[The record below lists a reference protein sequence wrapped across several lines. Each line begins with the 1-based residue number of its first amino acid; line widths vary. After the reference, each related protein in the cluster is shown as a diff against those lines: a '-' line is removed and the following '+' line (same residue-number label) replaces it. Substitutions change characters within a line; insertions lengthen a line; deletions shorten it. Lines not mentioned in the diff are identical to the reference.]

1 MAKDH
6 WQNYPMFINNHDSI
20 AFDHKAYSS
29 RLQQLSDDV
38 FQEHDSI
45 VSVIDNYDDA
55 LNLDTKCLKSD
66 DEINAGLLSDATRS
80 RIILL
85 SQNDSFEPLNITA
98 RWTRIILDHYHVMP
112 EFLDV
117 LLQFGSRGMS
127 VFEQNSSSIAI
138 KTSRSTSY
146 NITYNLPYV
155 EPNGRTTSD
164 PVSRRHTG
172 VFYRYDAQEHQEL
185 AIIINPMTNSKV
197 EQRLR
202 HTRLQRTY
210 TLRHPLDLHCLV
222 LSSYIP
228 NWRPYIESLAEEVAS
243 MRQKVLAISIENDHP
258 VLKANTLATLRALED
273 KIIFR
278 TLGGLKTALKI
289 VHALDTLNERIY
301 VDSHV
306 EPEAFNKMK
315 ESLNNFSETL
325 QGHTQS
331 VEIMEKRLTATIS
344 SWSSLLELRNQ
355 SIELKNQRTAEETNR
370 LMLRLNL
377 KSVDD
382 NTTVKLITIFTL
394 VYLPASFVASLFGME
409 LFGVDEKNRFRVS
422 SDLWVFFAL
431 ALPLTVVTLSIWR
444 FCLWRRQRG
453 VNEGNKAVV

>member
-1 MAKDH
+1 M
-6 WQNYPMFINNHDSI
+6 
-20 AFDHKAYSS
+20 
-29 RLQQLSDDV
+29 
-38 FQEHDSI
+38 
-45 VSVIDNYDDA
+45 
-55 LNLDTKCLKSD
+55 
-66 DEINAGLLSDATRS
+66 
-80 RIILL
+80 
-85 SQNDSFEPLNITA
+85 
-98 RWTRIILDHYHVMP
+98 
-112 EFLDV
+112 
-117 LLQFGSRGMS
+117 
-127 VFEQNSSSIAI
+127 
-138 KTSRSTSY
+138 
-146 NITYNLPYV
+146 
-155 EPNGRTTSD
+155 
-164 PVSRRHTG
+164 
-172 VFYRYDAQEHQEL
+172 FYRYDAQEHQEL

-243 MRQKVLAISIENDHP
+243 MVGRGVSESTNLTANVEQRQKVLAISIENDHP

-315 ESLNNFSETL
+315 DSLNNFSETL

-344 SWSSLLELRNQ
+344 S
-355 SIELKNQRTAEETNR
+355 
-370 LMLRLNL
+370 
-377 KSVDD
+377 
-382 NTTVKLITIFTL
+382 
-394 VYLPASFVASLFGME
+394 
-409 LFGVDEKNRFRVS
+409 VS
-422 SDLWVFFAL
+422 S
-431 ALPLTVVTLSIWR
+431 
-444 FCLWRRQRG
+444 
-453 VNEGNKAVV
+453 